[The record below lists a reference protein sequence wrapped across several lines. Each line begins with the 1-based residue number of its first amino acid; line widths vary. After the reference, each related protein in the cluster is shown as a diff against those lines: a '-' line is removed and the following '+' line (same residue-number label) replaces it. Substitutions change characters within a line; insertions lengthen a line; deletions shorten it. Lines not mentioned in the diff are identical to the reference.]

1 MEMGMKGVY
10 FTTYDIRNQS
20 DGVAK
25 KILSQIKCL
34 QDADIDMKIVDANH
48 MPISNYFSWRKKMA
62 KVFSTAYTTGC
73 LYEQR
78 VL

>member
-25 KILSQIKCL
+25 KILSQIKCF
-34 QDADIDMKIVDANH
+34 QDADIDMEIVDANH
-48 MPISNYFSWRKKMA
+48 MPISNYF
-62 KVFSTAYTTGC
+62 
-73 LYEQR
+73 
-78 VL
+78 